1 MASLGLVKVRHRGE
15 LPAQNQR
22 PSEVVGPACGSPEGR
37 NNSDGMN
44 VALST
49 PFVHDYKIA
58 HRGAIPSLTGK
69 RLYIKESA
77 GMEKESFNK
86 IDSPSFFIGKGNHH
100 LISFG
105 SGQPD
110 LPPPSEVYRILPSYR
125 DFKYGLIQGQENLR
139 QALAAQYSG
148 SGPDDFVITNGASEA
163 LDLVLRAL
171 YLPGAKVLLPK
182 PYYYSYPH
190 NVRLAGMEPV
200 FYPLVHGKIDFE
212 QFKKDIRGC
221 RAVLINSPGNPTGTV
236 QDLDMLKKAESLARE
251 LGIYIIS
258 DEVYKDL
265 IYDRENYLMEGE
277 NVLTLNSFS
286 KTYAMCGFR
295 VGYLYARQRW
305 LIDRTV
311 EIKTHSSMNTNIL
324 GQEMAFEATKVPRT
338 YIDDQT
344 RVWQQRRDLIYAG
357 LQDLGLDLWKPEG
370 AFYVFPRLRNPSKVV
385 SDLYY
390 KYQMISYDGTW
401 FGDPER
407 VRFSYA
413 LDVEKIREGLHRLQT
428 YLGKEYNENL

>member
-1 MASLGLVKVRHRGE
+1 MKTE
-15 LPAQNQR
+15 DFP
-22 PSEVVGPACGSPEGR
+22 
-37 NNSDGMN
+37 
-44 VALST
+44 
-49 PFVHDYKIA
+49 KI
-58 HRGAIPSLTGK
+58 
-69 RLYIKESA
+69 E
-77 GMEKESFNK
+77 
-86 IDSPSFFIGKGNHH
+86 SPSFFIGKGDNS

-110 LPPPSEVYRILPSYR
+110 LPPPSEVYRILPTYR
-125 DFKYGLIQGQENLR
+125 DFKYGSIQGQKNLR
-139 QALAAQYSG
+139 EALSAQYMG
-148 SGPDDFVITNGASEA
+148 SSADSFVITNGASEA

-171 YLPGAKVLLPK
+171 YQPGARILLPK

-200 FYPLVHGKIDFE
+200 FYELVAGKIDFDM
-212 QFKKDIRGC
+212 FKEDLKRC

-236 QDLDMLKKAESLARE
+236 QDVTILKRIEKIAQEI
-251 LGIYIIS
+251 GVYIIS

-265 IYDRENYLMEGE
+265 IYERENYLMEGK
-277 NVLTLNSFS
+277 NVVTLNSFS
-286 KTYAMCGFR
+286 KTYAMCGLR
-295 VGYLYARQRW
+295 VGYLYAREQW

-324 GQEMAFEATKVPRT
+324 GQEMAYEATKVPRQ

-344 RVWQQRRDLIYAG
+344 RIWQERRDLIFRG
-357 LQDLGLDLWKPEG
+357 LQELGLQLWKPEG
-370 AFYVFPRLRNPSKVV
+370 AFYVFPKLNNPSKVV

-390 KYQMISYDGTW
+390 KYKMITYDGTW

-413 LDVEKIREGLHRLQT
+413 LDVEKIREGLKRL
-428 YLGKEYNENL
+428 KEYLAKDYEE